1 MTKLPYAFLVAK
13 SKWKE
18 TKSIIKKLKETNPYI
33 ESNIFKS
40 AENVQLDTLLS
51 YITNGEKHNFIEIFT

>member
-13 SKWKE
+13 SKRKE

-40 AENVQLDTLLS
+40 TENVQLDTLLS
-51 YITNGEKHNFIEIFT
+51 YKTNGEKHNFIEKFT

>member
-13 SKWKE
+13 SKRKE
-18 TKSIIKKLKETNPYI
+18 IKSIIKKLKETNPYI

-40 AENVQLDTLLS
+40 TENVQLDTLL
-51 YITNGEKHNFIEIFT
+51 